1 MKLICIRT
9 TLNFI
14 QGEEVEL
21 INATIVK
28 GNNMF
33 ILKGENNQMDII
45 DSNEYKSCFEKGINV
60 FKENNIHNFSEISE
74 HEYYQLRNNM
84 HTKEDEECTYIGDVP
99 YDFNPNDGYSC
110 LLKPLRKAVN
120 MHVGPIDVLEE
131 NMRKKQKDMLEE
143 DDDHVSIL
151 NIPIEEF
158 FKREGL
164 DIKLDY
170 KIKDKYISE
179 NEKFKEANK
188 CSKNKQYELAI
199 DIYKSLVKE
208 HTCTVLFYNIGVCY
222 LQEGYYA
229 VAVRYLGYAYNMAVM
244 NYEQNIAYNSC
255 YNKILCYIKCQRLQ
269 LAKMEIS
276 LLKTICATKEQ
287 KKEAKEYTKKAEE
300 IIKRME
306 NMISTDEEDMY

>member
-21 INATIVK
+21 INTTIVK

-74 HEYYQLRNNM
+74 HEYCQLRNNM

-99 YDFNPNDGYSC
+99 YDFNSNDGYSC

-131 NMRKKQKDMLEE
+131 NMRKAFDELEE
-143 DDDHVSIL
+143 DDDSVSIL
-151 NIPIEEF
+151 DMPLEEF

-170 KIKDKYISE
+170 KIKDKNIFK
-179 NEKFKEANK
+179 NEKFKEAGK
-188 CSKNKQYELAI
+188 CFKNKQYGLAI

-208 HTCTVLFYNIGVCY
+208 HTCTVLFYNIGACY
-222 LQEGYYA
+222 IKEGYYA
-229 VAVRYLGYAYNMAVM
+229 IAVRYLGYAYNMAVM

-255 YNKILCYIKCQRLQ
+255 FNKILCYIKCQRLQ
-269 LAKMEIS
+269 MAKMEIS
-276 LLKTICATKEQ
+276 LLKTLCVTKEQ
-287 KKEAKEYTKKAEE
+287 KKETEEY
-300 IIKRME
+300 IKNINIVINRME
-306 NMISTDEEDMY
+306 NMISTDEENMY